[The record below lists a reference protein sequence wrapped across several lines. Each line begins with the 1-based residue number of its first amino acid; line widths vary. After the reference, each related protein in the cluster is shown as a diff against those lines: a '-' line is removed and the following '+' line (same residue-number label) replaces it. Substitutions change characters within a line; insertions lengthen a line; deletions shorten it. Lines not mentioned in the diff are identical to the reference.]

1 MYSFRFCHVNI
12 CITKRKYVCILMNV
26 LYTVQVTFFMS
37 QVQNSQT
44 VITASGL
51 FTVNKTIL
59 SSVSIIGTINNH
71 NFYHHRH
78 SFNGAHKIPVEL
90 ILGFFW
96 CGK

>member
-1 MYSFRFCHVNI
+1 M
-12 CITKRKYVCILMNV
+12 LMNV
-26 LYTVQVTFFMS
+26 LCTVQVTFFMS

-59 SSVSIIGTINNH
+59 SSVSITVAINDRNILLLLS
-71 NFYHHRH
+71 
-78 SFNGAHKIPVEL
+78 SFVYNGVHKILVEL

-96 CGK
+96 CSK